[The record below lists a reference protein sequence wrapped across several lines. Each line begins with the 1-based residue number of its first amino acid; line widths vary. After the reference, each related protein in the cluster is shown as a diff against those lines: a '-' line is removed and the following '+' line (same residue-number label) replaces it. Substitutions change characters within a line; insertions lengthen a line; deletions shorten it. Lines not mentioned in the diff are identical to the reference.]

1 MDITI
6 RHVLVPLDF
15 GPLSTKLLD
24 FAGAVAAGP
33 HVKVHLLHVLEL
45 PFVTAGPYEFRLPD
59 TPARRE
65 RLYAQARTQLSAMA
79 ERLRLLDLTTTT
91 EVRIGTVS
99 DQIVAA
105 AIDYGAD
112 LIVMGKR
119 GHGGLLHVLE
129 GAISEQV
136 SRRVTC
142 PVMTVRDHGG
152 TKMAAA

>member
-1 MDITI
+1 MGMTI
-6 RHVLVPLDF
+6 RRVLVPVDF
-15 GPLSTKLLD
+15 GPLSAKLLD
-24 FAGAVAAGP
+24 FAGAVASGP
-33 HVKVHLLHVLEL
+33 QAEVQLLHVLGL

-65 RLYAQARTQLSAMA
+65 QLYAQARTRLSALG
-79 ERLRLLDLTTTT
+79 ERLRALGLSTTT
-91 EVRIGTVS
+91 EVRMGTVS

-112 LIVMGKR
+112 LIVMGKGR
-119 GHGGLLHVLE
+119 HGGLLHVLE

-136 SRRVTC
+136 GRRVTC

-152 TKMAAA
+152 TGMAAA